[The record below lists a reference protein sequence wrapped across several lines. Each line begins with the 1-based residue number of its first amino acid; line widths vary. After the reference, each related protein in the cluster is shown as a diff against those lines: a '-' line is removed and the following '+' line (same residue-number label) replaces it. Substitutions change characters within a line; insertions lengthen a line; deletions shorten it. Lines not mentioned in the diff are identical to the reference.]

1 MPIQLGFFGGTQ
13 TVTGSKFLLTCGG
26 RKVMIDCGLF
36 QGYKNLRLKNWAQL
50 PFDPRELDAVVLTHA
65 HIDHSGYLPRL
76 VKSGFKG
83 RIYAT
88 HATAALCRI
97 LLPDSGFLQEEQ
109 ARFANK
115 HGFSKHQPALPLYTR
130 ADAERC
136 LDQLEPSRFDTAIE
150 VAPGVRV
157 SFHRAGHLLGAASVR
172 VEHEGRSIV
181 FSGDIGRSNDPLM
194 QPPGTVPPA
203 DYVVI
208 ESTYGDRLHPQ
219 VDPSSELAA
228 ALKRAIADDG
238 IVVVPTFAVGRAQL
252 LMLLIARL
260 KAAGE
265 LPDVPVFLDSPM
277 AIDASELYVRYA
289 SEHRLSAQECRT
301 VFGGV
306 TYVHTPDQS
315 KALDQLRSSAIIL
328 AASGM
333 ATGGRVLHHLKLFA
347 PDARNLILL
356 AGYQAGGTRGAALAA
371 GAKTIRIHGQDI
383 AVRAEVVQLSSMS
396 GHADADELMQ
406 WLARLSQRPK
416 RVFVAH
422 GEPSASDALRH
433 RIEMELHLDAFVP
446 DYRDQFELV

>member
-1 MPIQLGFFGGTQ
+1 
-13 TVTGSKFLLTCGG
+13 
-26 RKVMIDCGLF
+26 
-36 QGYKNLRLKNWAQL
+36 
-50 PFDPRELDAVVLTHA
+50 
-65 HIDHSGYLPRL
+65 
-76 VKSGFKG
+76 
-83 RIYAT
+83 
-88 HATAALCRI
+88 
-97 LLPDSGFLQEEQ
+97 
-109 ARFANK
+109 
-115 HGFSKHQPALPLYTR
+115 
-130 ADAERC
+130 
-136 LDQLEPSRFDTAIE
+136 
-150 VAPGVRV
+150 
-157 SFHRAGHLLGAASVR
+157 
-172 VEHEGRSIV
+172 
-181 FSGDIGRSNDPLM
+181 
-194 QPPGTVPPA
+194 
-203 DYVVI
+203 
-208 ESTYGDRLHPQ
+208 
-219 VDPSSELAA
+219 
-228 ALKRAIADDG
+228 
-238 IVVVPTFAVGRAQL
+238 
-252 LMLLIARL
+252 
-260 KAAGE
+260 
-265 LPDVPVFLDSPM
+265 
-277 AIDASELYVRYA
+277 
-289 SEHRLSAQECRT
+289 LSAQECRT